1 MQVQQ
6 KLRSREK
13 LFFKQC
19 PNPKVRA
26 ENCNLA
32 LGVELRIHK
41 ARLQE
46 SARFDKPLTS
56 LPAVPSLPSLTGKA
70 IGLLETRFA
79 IGENCDMETDSEKL
93 VTVGFDEDISGN
105 AREKKKPSWKT
116 TKKPNRATQRY
127 QRYKTVIDLAVGRSR
142 FELDDIKSEFAN
154 ENPGFITRIVNELEK
169 KGWIVAEATPESKT
183 KAYRWNSSRSFSV
196 SKWLDDKLFGTQL
209 KGSPEQ
215 ERPREKLLSKGAEHL
230 ATSELIAILI
240 RCGLPGESAVVGG
253 QNVSKAFDGRL
264 EDLPSAGRAEL
275 KDISRSVGMMAYCQI
290 MAGVE
295 LGRRVAALSDKKIT
309 NKIGSSGE
317 AIQFCQAHFAR
328 LIVEGKQEEFHIIT
342 LDTKNQVIDTHCI
355 TVGTLDASL
364 VHPREVFRAAIKDAA
379 SSIILVHNHPS
390 GDPTPS
396 REDIAVTQR
405 LTESG
410 KMIGIDVLD
419 HVVLGRS
426 GPISIQETI

>member
-1 MQVQQ
+1 M
-6 KLRSREK
+6 
-13 LFFKQC
+13 
-19 PNPKVRA
+19 
-26 ENCNLA
+26 A
-32 LGVELRIHK
+32 LVK
-41 ARLQE
+41 
-46 SARFDKPLTS
+46 LTS
-56 LPAVPSLPSLTGKA
+56 LPSPPSLPSLAGKA

-79 IGENCDMETDSEKL
+79 IVENCDMETDLEKL
-93 VTVGFDEDISGN
+93 VTVDPDEDISGKV
-105 AREKKKPSWKT
+105 RGKKKPKLT
-116 TKKPNRATQRY
+116 TKKKPKPNPAKQRY
-127 QRYKTVIDLAVGRSR
+127 QRYKTVIDLAVGRSQ
-142 FELDDIKSEFAN
+142 FELDEIKSEIIN

-169 KGWIVAEATPESKT
+169 KGWIVAEAIPESKT

-196 SKWLDDKLFGTQL
+196 SKWLDEKLFGTQL
-209 KGSPEQ
+209 KESPEQ
-215 ERPREKLLSKGAEHL
+215 ERPREKLLAKGAEHL

-309 NKIGSSGE
+309 SKICSSGE
-317 AIQFCQAHFAR
+317 AIQFCQAYFAR
-328 LIVEGKQEEFHIIT
+328 LIVEGKQEEFHIVT

-426 GPISIQETI
+426 GSVSIQETI